1 MKMMQVVVAAAVTVA
16 CGTATPAW
24 ALWGKADTK
33 TESSNSDMAKRLGD
47 YKGLK
52 HAIGCKDFKNDSGWS
67 GSWEIGHN
75 LSIMLE
81 SALFDSG
88 RFVIVEREKLGD
100 VMLEQD
106 LAASGRMAK
115 SKVAQTGMIRAA
127 RYIGTGAVTGV
138 EESQSGGGGGISLF
152 GVRLS
157 GGKSEAQV
165 NLIVKL
171 IDTTTGEIVAK
182 ESITGKAGK
191 TDLKVGVDI
200 AGVSTDLGGFK
211 KTPLGQAAQDCINQ
225 AAEFIAKKMEEFPF
239 EGAVIKTSD
248 SGSVLINR
256 GGEFG
261 VEVGQELVMGSEGK
275 TILDPDTGAI
285 LGKEEGKT
293 LGKLKVSK
301 VDKKFS
307 YCAVTDG
314 EKNPPSGT
322 VVRSK

>member
-1 MKMMQVVVAAAVTVA
+1 MKMMRVVMAVAVTAV
-16 CGTATPAW
+16 CGSVTPAW

-33 TESSNSDMAKRLGD
+33 TESSNSDMQKRLGE

-52 HAIGCKDFKNDSGWS
+52 HAIGCKDFQNQSGWS

-106 LAASGRMAK
+106 LAKSGRMAK
-115 SKVAQTGMIRAA
+115 SKVAQTGMLRAA

-138 EESQSGGGGGISLF
+138 EDSQSGGGGGISFHGISL
-152 GVRLS
+152 G

-165 NLIVKL
+165 NVIVKL

-182 ESITGKAGK
+182 ESIVGKAGK
-191 TDLKVGVDI
+191 TNLKIGLDI
-200 AGVSTDLGGFK
+200 AGVNTDLGGFK

-239 EGAVIKTSD
+239 EGAVIQTSD
-248 SGSVLINR
+248 SGKVLINR
-256 GGEFG
+256 GSEFG
-261 VEVGQELVMGSEGK
+261 VEVGQDLVMGAEGK
-275 TILDPDTGAI
+275 TITDPDTGAI
-285 LGKEEGKT
+285 LGKEEGRL

-307 YCAVTDG
+307 YCDVIDG
-314 EKNPPSGT
+314 EKNPPAGT

>member
-1 MKMMQVVVAAAVTVA
+1 MKMMKVVMAVAVV
-16 CGTATPAW
+16 CSTAMPAW
-24 ALWGKADTK
+24 ALWGKSETK
-33 TESSNSDMAKRLGD
+33 TESANSDIGKKLGE

-52 HAIGCKDFKNDSGWS
+52 HAIGCKDFQNQSGWS
-67 GSWEIGHN
+67 GQWEIGHN

-106 LAASGRMAK
+106 LAKSGRMAK
-115 SKVAQTGMIRAA
+115 SKVAQTGLIRAA
-127 RYIGTGAVTGV
+127 RYIGTGAVTTV

-165 NLIVKL
+165 NIIVKL

-182 ESITGKAGK
+182 ENIVGKAGK
-191 TDLKVGVDI
+191 TEGKVGVEI

-211 KTPLGQAAQDCINQ
+211 KTPLGQAAQDCINK

-248 SGSVLINR
+248 SGAVLINR
-256 GGEFG
+256 
-261 VEVGQELVMGSEGK
+261 
-275 TILDPDTGAI
+275 
-285 LGKEEGKT
+285 
-293 LGKLKVSK
+293 
-301 VDKKFS
+301 
-307 YCAVTDG
+307 
-314 EKNPPSGT
+314 
-322 VVRSK
+322 